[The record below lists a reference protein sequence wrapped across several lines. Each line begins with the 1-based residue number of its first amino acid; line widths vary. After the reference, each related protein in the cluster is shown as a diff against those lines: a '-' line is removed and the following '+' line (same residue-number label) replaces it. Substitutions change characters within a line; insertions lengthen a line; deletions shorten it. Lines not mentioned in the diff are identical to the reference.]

1 MVVTDGERVMG
12 LGDLGV
18 QGMGVAA
25 AKTNLYTS
33 MGGVD
38 PADALPVGYGLLH
51 RPPSLLI

>member
-1 MVVTDGERVMG
+1 MG

-38 PADALPVGYGLLH
+38 PADALPAGG
-51 RPPSLLI
+51 PDASS